1 MAYNLNPTLRHDVRD
16 YIPETMQFQ
25 RGKSKVKTKRI
36 QRKSKM
42 KLKHILFYFILLGGI
57 FYGVQRTYLF
67 LISWDKLDVK
77 NVEVVSSKPEIRE
90 EIQRFLEGKY
100 LGNILLL
107 DISLLQEKF
116 TAHRWIKEVR
126 VRKILPSTLEI
137 EAKVRS
143 PIALL
148 KLDDI
153 YLIDRE
159 GVLLEKIEK
168 GEKVNLPLLID
179 SNKFQKD
186 RKEKFQLAWECL
198 DSLSPVEK
206 EQVEVLDLTEYE
218 NISARLKNCRT
229 ALILGDERFS
239 QKLRLFSQLRARLE
253 RFGELEYIDLRFH
266 DRLYIKPVNNH
277 FRNTIIPSSNKE
289 AF

>member
-1 MAYNLNPTLRHDVRD
+1 MAYNLNPTIRHQTHN
-16 YIPETMQFQ
+16 YISETMQFQ
-25 RGKSKVKTKRI
+25 RGKRKVKTKRV

-42 KLKHILFYFILLGGI
+42 RFKHILFYLILLGGI
-57 FYGVQRTYLF
+57 FYAVQQTCLF
-67 LISWDKLDVK
+67 LISWDKLDVQD
-77 NVEVVSSKPEIRE
+77 VEVVSSKPEIKE
-90 EIQRFLEGKY
+90 EIQRFLEGKS

-126 VRKILPSTLEI
+126 VRKILPSTLKI
-137 EAKVRS
+137 EAKARS

-159 GVLLEKIEK
+159 GVRLETIEK
-168 GEKVNLPLLID
+168 GEMGNLPLLID

-186 RKEKFQLAWECL
+186 QKEKFQLAWECL
-198 DSLSPVEK
+198 DSLSPDEK
-206 EQVEVLDLTEYE
+206 EQIEVLDLTEYE
-218 NISARLKNCRT
+218 NVSVRLKNLRT
-229 ALILGDERFS
+229 ALILGNEQFS
-239 QKLRLFSQLRARLE
+239 QKLRLFSKLRARLE
-253 RFGELEYIDLRFH
+253 RFGELEYVDLRFH
-266 DRLYIKPVNNH
+266 DRLYIKPISNPFQNN
-277 FRNTIIPSSNKE
+277 IIPSSNKE

>member
-1 MAYNLNPTLRHDVRD
+1 MAYNLNPTLRHQTHD
-16 YIPETMQFQ
+16 YISETMQFQ
-25 RGKSKVKTKRI
+25 RGKRKVKIKRI
-36 QRKSKM
+36 QRKSKI
-42 KLKHILFYFILLGGI
+42 KFKHILFYFILLGGI

-67 LISWDKLDVK
+67 LISWDKLNVQK
-77 NVEVVSSKPEIRE
+77 VEVVSGKPEIQE
-90 EIQRFLEGKY
+90 EIQRFLEGKS

-126 VRKILPSTLEI
+126 VRKILPSTLKI

-148 KLDDI
+148 KLDNI

-179 SNKFQKD
+179 SNKFKNDQ
-186 RKEKFQLAWECL
+186 KEKFQLAWECL
-198 DSLSPVEK
+198 YSLSPDEK
-206 EQVEVLDLTEYE
+206 EQIEVLDLTEYE
-218 NISARLKNCRT
+218 NISVRLKNCRT
-229 ALILGDERFS
+229 TLILGNERFS
-239 QKLRLFSQLRARLE
+239 QKLRLYSQLRARLE
-253 RFGELEYIDLRFH
+253 RFGELEYVDLRFH
-266 DRLYIKPVNNH
+266 DRLYIKPVNNP
-277 FRNTIIPSSNKE
+277 FQNSIIPSSNKE

>member
-1 MAYNLNPTLRHDVRD
+1 
-16 YIPETMQFQ
+16 
-25 RGKSKVKTKRI
+25 
-36 QRKSKM
+36 M
-42 KLKHILFYFILLGGI
+42 KFKHVLFYFILLGGI

-77 NVEVVSSKPEIRE
+77 DVEVVSSKPEIKE

-137 EAKVRS
+137 EAKVRT
-143 PIALL
+143 PVALL

-198 DSLSPVEK
+198 DSLTPNEK
-206 EQVEVLDLTEYE
+206 EQIEVLDLTEYE
-218 NISARLKNCRT
+218 NISVRLKNCRT

-239 QKLRLFSQLRARLE
+239 QKLRLFSKLRAKLE

-266 DRLYIKPVNNH
+266 DRLYIKPVHNP
-277 FRNTIIPSSNKE
+277 FQNTIIPSSNKE